1 MDLVKALK
9 IFTEVA
15 RHEGFAPAARRLNM
29 STSAV
34 SRYVLELEDY
44 LGVQLFKRSTRSV
57 KLTESGDAYLSHGR
71 RILEEVET
79 LKARAAEKQGPGGVL
94 RITAPEYLGRHFVA
108 AMLPGY
114 LAAYPDVE
122 IELVLQ
128 DRMADLIDEGFDL
141 AIRTTALKDS
151 ALIARKLRDVHLKLV
166 ASPDYV
172 AAHGAPKDI
181 DELKQ
186 RHCIIDTTPEFG
198 ERWPLLEKGKP
209 KQVRVRGNV
218 RVNSGAVAR
227 EMALAGL
234 GLTLLPD
241 FFVAADIAAGRLVSF
256 LDKQINFA
264 GTISAIYPQSRHL
277 SINVRTFIDFIVER
291 DNAAPGGKV

>member
-79 LKARAAEKQGPGGVL
+79 LKARAAENQHPGGVL
-94 RITAPEYLGRHFVA
+94 RIAAPEYLGRHFVA

-166 ASPDYV
+166 ASSDYV

-198 ERWPLLEKGKP
+198 ARWPLLDKGKP
-209 KQVRVRGNV
+209 KQVRVQGNV

-256 LDKQINFA
+256 LDKQIN
-264 GTISAIYPQSRHL
+264 
-277 SINVRTFIDFIVER
+277 
-291 DNAAPGGKV
+291 